1 MRFQGRVYKDSGV
14 WLAEVP
20 LFDAVTEGR
29 TKNDAL
35 NMMRD
40 WFETM
45 VHVDGFEVGVH
56 SGRHGE
62 FEVRARDLRRMIGLL
77 LRRCRQRSGLSLNDA
92 ATRMGAK
99 SRNAY
104 ARYERGDSLP
114 TIEKLDALLNAVN
127 DRDVVVSK
135 SDV

>member
-1 MRFQGRVYKDSGV
+1 MRFQGTVYKDSGV

-20 LFDAVTEGR
+20 LFDAMTEGR

-35 NMMRD
+35 DMIRD
-40 WFETM
+40 WFETT
-45 VHVDGFEVGVH
+45 VHADGFKVDVH

-62 FEVRARDLRRMIGLL
+62 FEVSANDLRRMIGLL
-77 LRRCRQRSGLSLNDA
+77 LRRCRQRSGLSLNDVA
-92 ATRMGAK
+92 ARLGAK

-114 TIEKLDALLNAVN
+114 TIEKLDALLKAVN
-127 DRDVVVSK
+127 DREVVVSK
-135 SDV
+135 SVA

>member
-1 MRFQGRVYKDSGV
+1 MRFQGTVYKDSGV

-20 LFDAVTEGR
+20 LFDAMTEGR

-62 FEVRARDLRRMIGLL
+62 FEVSANDLRQMIGLL
-77 LRRCRQRSGLSLNDA
+77 LRRSRQRSGLSLNDVA
-92 ATRMGAK
+92 ARLGAK
-99 SRNAY
+99 SRNTY

-114 TIEKLDALLNAVN
+114 TIEKLDVLLKAVN
-127 DRDVVVSK
+127 DRDVVVTRS
-135 SDV
+135 VA

>member
-1 MRFQGRVYKDSGV
+1 MRFQGTVYKDSGV

-20 LFDAVTEGR
+20 LFDAMTEGR

-45 VHVDGFEVGVH
+45 VHVDGFEVRVH

-62 FEVRARDLRRMIGLL
+62 FEVSANDLRQMIGLL
-77 LRRCRQRSGLSLNDA
+77 LRRSRQRSGLSLNDVA
-92 ATRMGAK
+92 ARLGAK

-114 TIEKLDALLNAVN
+114 TIEKLDVLLKAVN
-127 DRDVVVSK
+127 DRDVVVTRS
-135 SDV
+135 VA